1 MRNDKYTHLL
11 EIIFGGVDLADMQ
24 LMSKYNKRI
33 RILCAI
39 DFYSKYAWVVLLKRQ
54 KGITITNSIQK
65 FLDKSNPKF
74 NKIWVDKGSKF
85 NNRSLEL
92 WLQDNDIKIYSTHNE
107 EKSVLL
113 LLKHLLEP

>member
-1 MRNDKYTHLL
+1 
-11 EIIFGGVDLADMQ
+11 MQ
-24 LMSKYNKRI
+24 LTSKYNKRI
-33 RILCAI
+33 CILCVI
-39 DFYSKYAWVVLLKRQ
+39 NFYSKYAWVVLLKRQ

-65 FLDKSNPKF
+65 NLDESNPKF
-74 NKIWVDKGSKF
+74 NKIWVDKGSEF

-92 WLQDNDIKIYSTHNE
+92 WLQDNDIKVYSTYNE